1 VKCKAT
7 TKAGNPC
14 QANAVAGSDYC
25 ISHKRL
31 FEAAE
36 ASANPKADAPQP
48 DPPVAAN
55 PPETPKSK
63 EPDYVQSQA
72 QKDSQPRVKEGTAV
86 DEKKNVG
93 FIPGLALILAALAL
107 VLISINAVKPTPTVE
122 ELEKSIDT
130 RFAAVNDS
138 LLQIVKSSDVVNRK
152 VNEALFL
159 RDLDSLRETLNDLK
173 ATADPTF
180 AAELE
185 AVAASLN
192 ALKDKVGSKNG
203 DKPAPAKKEEKPK
216 DVQPL

>member
-1 VKCKAT
+1 M
-7 TKAGNPC
+7 
-14 QANAVAGSDYC
+14 
-25 ISHKRL
+25 
-31 FEAAE
+31 
-36 ASANPKADAPQP
+36 
-48 DPPVAAN
+48 
-55 PPETPKSK
+55 
-63 EPDYVQSQA
+63 
-72 QKDSQPRVKEGTAV
+72 